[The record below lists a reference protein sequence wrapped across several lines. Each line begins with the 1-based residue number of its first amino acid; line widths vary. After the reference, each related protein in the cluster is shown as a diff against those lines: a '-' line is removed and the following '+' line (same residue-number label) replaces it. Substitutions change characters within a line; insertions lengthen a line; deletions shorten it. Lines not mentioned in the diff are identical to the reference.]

1 VVEAAYPRDP
11 STRQAVEG
19 RVDDAAGRAARAAA
33 TRASIWLGEEAG
45 GVFVGREKLA
55 YDVLSTDKKKKVCVC
70 VRVAAGRTHTP
81 RPTAGPTHQSIFRL
95 SPSRA
100 EPA

>member
-1 VVEAAYPRDP
+1 MEAAYPRDP

-19 RVDDAAGRAARAAA
+19 RVEDAAGRAARAAA

-55 YDVLSTDKKKKVCVC
+55 YDVLSTDKKKS
-70 VRVAAGRTHTP
+70 VRVRARGRGTDTHTAAHRRPHPPKYLQALPLP
-81 RPTAGPTHQSIFRL
+81 R
-95 SPSRA
+95 
-100 EPA
+100 